1 MTSLPRIRF
10 LLAIAMIGVLAFLL
24 RTPLCAPKVCAM
36 SGARM
41 AACEALGG
49 NCCQG
54 AGAQMSRGSAP
65 AQVQAPPP
73 APVSLVAEDLSASL
87 NREHGFREPFA
98 APAILQGVGL
108 HTLLAVFLI

>member
-1 MTSLPRIRF
+1 MVYLARLRHI
-10 LLAIAMIGVLAFLL
+10 LAIAMIGVLAFLL

-41 AACEALGG
+41 AVCEALGG

-54 AGAQMSRGSAP
+54 AGAQTSRSSAP

-73 APVSLVAEDLSASL
+73 RPVSLAEEASASPAQERSL
-87 NREHGFREPFA
+87 REPLA
-98 APAILQGVGL
+98 AASILQGVGL
-108 HTLLAVFLI
+108 HTLFAVFLI